1 MSIRNDPGLAIDLCR
16 SEKEK
21 MLAPKDLNGFF
32 KKKRTICHHLMWKNA
47 DYSITI
53 CSTIKMKLFLII

>member
-21 MLAPKDLNGFF
+21 MLAPKDLNGFL
-32 KKKRTICHHLMWKNA
+32 KKKKDNLSSPDVEKC
-47 DYSITI
+47 
-53 CSTIKMKLFLII
+53 